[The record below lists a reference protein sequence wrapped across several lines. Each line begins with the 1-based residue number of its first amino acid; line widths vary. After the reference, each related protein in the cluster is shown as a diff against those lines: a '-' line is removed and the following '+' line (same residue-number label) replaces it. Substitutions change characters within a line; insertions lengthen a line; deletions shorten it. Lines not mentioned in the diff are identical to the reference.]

1 MDFNKISPSNG
12 DGEAKLEQE
21 NEMDSKLMPQ
31 YNRRNQP
38 MVSNSFSSVTEH
50 WMERVTQTEGLLN
63 VMQQWCKREIPVIQD
78 LKVLAPC
85 IFANECTTPGG
96 KKCSSTMCKA
106 ATMLKAE
113 CQSFLEC
120 VDAYAVARVAH
131 ADAVEKHNNIKTQ
144 SDQHDTISSEKLAS
158 INAKLVAVTKMVV
171 SKDAEAVAAK
181 AQKIFD
187 RHFGVRITLQALR
200 ASGNNA
206 SLVTTESQAS
216 KTQSYRKS
224 VSFPPDFDTLCSP
237 CEVELDNVDFLPV
250 LEDED
255 VNLLVLFYTHLMS
268 GFGIASVLA
277 SDDERY
283 TYKID
288 QTVNAVNGWKVDD
301 NLSSGSSTIQFFA
314 PACVGQELAG
324 VHPILCAI
332 TFKMTQVLGFER
344 HFIHDQV
351 MQKVETRSV
360 RCVDFVVSSLAEEY
374 SSTTSA
380 ALLADL
386 PIKCK
391 PVARKLYQ
399 LEQLLVEALNQVLR
413 HLAKKAMYFF
423 DFGGIGEDCTVVG
436 LALSMGYV
444 VVVVLELSGVGT
456 ENVRITTKRTKCA
469 PLFDKETRKNLFGE
483 KESEVAALIEH
494 VDEQHGMPT
503 GFCLLARTLISAQ
516 FGPGASLMKRSEG
529 CRDTFSVLVD
539 NAEPIVAGPTLDP
552 KHIHAY

>member
-1 MDFNKISPSNG
+1 
-12 DGEAKLEQE
+12 
-21 NEMDSKLMPQ
+21 
-31 YNRRNQP
+31 
-38 MVSNSFSSVTEH
+38 MVSNSFSSVTER
-50 WMERVTQTEGLLN
+50 WMERVTQTEGLVN

-78 LKVLAPC
+78 LKALAPC

-96 KKCSSTMCKA
+96 EKCSSTMCKA

-144 SDQHDTISSEKLAS
+144 SDQHDTILSEKRAS
-158 INAKLVAVTKMVV
+158 INAKLVAVTEMVV
-171 SKDAEAVAAK
+171 SQDAAAVAAK

-200 ASGNNA
+200 AAVNNT
-206 SLVTTESQAS
+206 SIVTTENQAS

-237 CEVELDNVDFLPV
+237 CEVELDNVDFLCV

-255 VNLLVLFYTHLMS
+255 VNLLVPFYTHLMS
-268 GFGIASVLA
+268 GFGMASVLA
-277 SDDERY
+277 SDDEQY
-283 TYKID
+283 TNKID
-288 QTVNAVNGWKVDD
+288 QTVNAIIGWNVDD

-314 PACVGQELAG
+314 PGCVGQELAG

-332 TFKMTQVLGFER
+332 MFKMTQVLGLEK
-344 HFIHDQV
+344 HVIHDQV

-360 RCVDFVVSSLAEEY
+360 RCVDFVVSLFAEEY
-374 SSTTSA
+374 SSTASA
-380 ALLADL
+380 AMLGL
-386 PIKCK
+386 PIECK
-391 PVARKLYQ
+391 PVARKHYQ

-483 KESEVAALIEH
+483 KESEVAALFEH
-494 VDEQHGMPT
+494 VTEQHGMPT
-503 GFCLLARTLISAQ
+503 GFCLLACTLMSAQ

-529 CRDTFSVLVD
+529 CRDTFSVRVD
-539 NAEPIVAGPTLDP
+539 NAEPIVVGRYLGSGA
-552 KHIHAY
+552 